1 MSVVTVRDGD
11 IIELKPTEKKVVQFD
26 YDEDNLAAGV
36 TITNVFTIVVI
47 KQNGATAL
55 TKDNPS
61 MLAGNRKAQVRL
73 DGTTATLGDLY
84 ELSSVA
90 TTDES
95 PVQIK
100 DKRIQVLIQ

>member
-11 IIELKPTEKKVVQFD
+11 TIELKPTEKKVVQFD
-26 YDEDNLAAGV
+26 YDEDNLADGV
-36 TITNVFTIVVI
+36 TITNVFTIYVVQ
-47 KQNGATAL
+47 QNGATLL

-61 MLAGNRKAQVRL
+61 VLAGSRKVQVRL

-90 TTDES
+90 TTNES
-95 PVQIK
+95 PVQVK
-100 DKRIQVLIQ
+100 DKRILVLIQ